1 MKTLKST
8 LESFKENELS
18 AKHKINVYGGIADGG
33 TIPVPGDELIEDPI
47 YDDNGDPVN
56 NGTGPRSG
64 GGSSSSTTGATLGN
78 DNTSGTTVITLGK

>member
-1 MKTLKST
+1 MKIEKSI

-18 AKHKINVYGGIADGG
+18 AKHKINIYGGIADGG
-33 TIPVPGDELIEDPI
+33 SLPLPGDELIDDPLF
-47 YDDNGDPVN
+47 DENGDPIN

-78 DNTSGTTVITLGK
+78 NNTSGTTIITGGK